1 MLERNVLTRTADHPL
16 FIRLMYTFQDPEHL
30 YFVLDCAEG
39 GDLLGAMRA
48 SGDRLSL
55 PIAAF
60 YIAAT
65 ALALEHLHTHLH
77 VVHRDVKPEN
87 ILLDSRGVLKMAD
100 FGSAKDEDA
109 TVPDAG
115 DDFVGTAEYVS
126 PEVLRDEAAHAPAD
140 LWSLGALCY
149 QILCGRPPFRGA
161 SEYLTFQQILG
172 FDHAATVEASNA
184 ADITRA
190 ASKRGEPPQLSDAFL
205 ALGIDA
211 LSAVG
216 SGVLILARAR
226 AASIAASSPLHSPSV
241 GSDII
246 DMEDDARDFY
256 EIEAEA
262 AASGAESGVGSGGRE
277 SVGSGGARVMF
288 ADVVGRGAP
297 QSVSTTAAE
306 ADAPLDGADTATQ
319 QAPRSRVSFLLPSE
333 PSRRSA
339 DETATRRLSRA
350 GSISAARAA
359 GPPRCILRFPANFP
373 VVARNF
379 VLSLL
384 HPNPQLRLGVHSTND
399 VKSSPG
405 EACGSVR
412 LDYAALRTHD
422 FFAGIDWAAVADP
435 NGPGRPAPPFTP
447 PTRVFPLPRAVTRAA
462 AVNGLIGDAEGD
474 EAFQRG
480 GDMLAVVLEGE
491 VETDAAGS
499 SSRPPLLTP
508 PSSLGSARS
517 VAQPTFLSSIFSP
530 LFSAPPTVPDSAAD
544 SSAPPLPAAA
554 DDGDAPSITD
564 YNADS
569 PLPKVRLMLAPSREG
584 SAASTNTSEIAA
596 LHAALPAFVS
606 TAAKH
611 FSGADGS
618 VQPPRQNLLSFVR
631 EGHVPRP
638 AADDVESLVPYTHVP
653 VAAAG
658 QSTAPSSAP
667 VATAAALPPSLP
679 PPVRPTAA
687 PSAPLGPM
695 LPWAYLLD
703 GARGEYAVRWGP
715 CEKRKTYGLSL
726 DTRRELLLTFGGPS
740 GPRLLY
746 LQPSRAESSASSDDT
761 RKSTGANAVR
771 YEIELADPDLDVVLR
786 QPAHSV
792 ADAPPDAPF
801 SFSRWFGFGAVPV
814 PVPTAVSS
822 SSVTSAVPP
831 PPASVITSALPGI
844 LPVERTSPTAGMAR
858 ERSRIGFSPPRSASF
873 DSPDA
878 PLSSPLRTEGSSVY
892 RRTDSGAASNEV
904 ALMTAAS
911 TLSQVP
917 FLTEPKLVDSAAET
931 GRRHSAP
938 DISLALVAA
947 RGASTH
953 VSPES
958 SFAAEPSGFSGTR
971 QPFAAP
977 AEATGGAPS
986 LAAFPHQLSSPPRK
1000 STPSTS
1006 VASAESSAAVSVAPS
1021 VLSTPAR
1028 TAAGWGRGTGAGAA
1042 ASRDRGIFDIHT
1054 GAKSPSSGRVFYL
1067 FDPLGAA
1074 DEWAEAIL
1082 LAKKAALALKEVA
1095 AQEVVT
1101 TKD

>member
-16 FIRLMYTFQDPEHL
+16 FIRLMYTFQDAEHL

-48 SGDRLSL
+48 SGDRLPL
-55 PIAAF
+55 PVAAF
-60 YIAAT
+60 YTAAT

-109 TVPDAG
+109 AGADAG

-149 QILCGRPPFRGA
+149 QVLCGRPPFRGA

-172 FDHAATVEASNA
+172 FDHAATVEASLA
-184 ADITRA
+184 ADVTRA
-190 ASKRGEPPQLSDAFL
+190 AAKRGEPPELSDAFL
-205 ALGIDA
+205 SLGIDA

-226 AASIAASSPLHSPSV
+226 AASIAASSPQHSASA
-241 GSDII
+241 GSDVI

-262 AASGAESGVGSGGRE
+262 AASGADSGTRSAGGETR
-277 SVGSGGARVMF
+277 GGGGQRVMF
-288 ADVVGRGAP
+288 ADDGGGPRAGA
-297 QSVSTTAAE
+297 SVAA
-306 ADAPLDGADTATQ
+306 ADAPIDGLDVGTHL
-319 QAPRSRVSFLLPSE
+319 PPKPHVSFLLPSE

-339 DETATRRLSRA
+339 EEPLLRRMSRA

-359 GPPRCILRFPANFP
+359 GPPRCILRFPATFS

-384 HPNPQLRLGVHSTND
+384 HPSPLLRLGVLPAIGG
-399 VKSSPG
+399 KSG
-405 EACGSVR
+405 AGHACGSVR
-412 LDYAALRTHD
+412 LDYSALRAHA

-447 PTRVFPLPRAVTRAA
+447 PARVFPLPRAVTRAA
-462 AVNGLIGDAEGD
+462 AMNGLLGDAEGD
-474 EAFQRG
+474 ESFERG
-480 GDMLAVVLEGE
+480 GDALAVVLEGD
-491 VETDAAGS
+491 VESDAVGGS
-499 SSRPPLLTP
+499 ARPPLLTT
-508 PSSLGSARS
+508 PSSLGSARLA
-517 VAQPTFLSSIFSP
+517 AQPTFLSSIFSP
-530 LFSAPPTVPDSAAD
+530 FFSAPSALPDAFTDVTA
-544 SSAPPLPAAA
+544 SSLTAA
-554 DDGDAPSITD
+554 DDEASAPSAVGH
-564 YNADS
+564 NADS
-569 PLPKVRLMLAPSREG
+569 PLPKVRLMLGPSREG
-584 SAASTNTSEIAA
+584 SLASTNAADIAV
-596 LHAALPAFVS
+596 LNAALPAFTLTS
-606 TAAKH
+606 SKH
-611 FSGADGS
+611 FPGAVGS
-618 VQPPRQNLLSFVR
+618 AQPPRQNLLSFVR

-653 VAAAG
+653 I
-658 QSTAPSSAP
+658 TASA
-667 VATAAALPPSLP
+667 
-679 PPVRPTAA
+679 TAA
-687 PSAPLGPM
+687 PSATPPPPPPVIPAVRAAAPSSAASPM
-695 LPWAYLLD
+695 LAWAYLLD

-746 LQPSRAESSASSDDT
+746 LQPSRAESSNGSDDA

-771 YEIELADPDLDVVLR
+771 CEIDLADPDLDVVLR
-786 QPAHSV
+786 QAAHTV
-792 ADAPPDAPF
+792 PDAPPDAPPF
-801 SFSRWFGFGAVPV
+801 SFSRWFGFGRDAQSAV
-814 PVPTAVSS
+814 ASS
-822 SSVTSAVPP
+822 SSAATSAVPP
-831 PPASVITSALPGI
+831 PPALSIASAAPPGI
-844 LPVERTSPTAGMAR
+844 TLPADRSSPTGGMPR
-858 ERSRIGFSPPRSASF
+858 ERSRIGLSPPRSASF
-873 DSPDA
+873 DSPDT
-878 PLSSPLRTEGSSVY
+878 PLSSPLRAEGGSVY
-892 RRTDSGAASNEV
+892 RRTDSGAAANEV
-904 ALMTAAS
+904 ALMSAAS

-938 DISLALVAA
+938 DISIALVAA
-947 RGASTH
+947 RAESTR

-958 SFAAEPSGFSGTR
+958 SFVAEPSGFARARPSSA
-971 QPFAAP
+971 AAP
-977 AEATGGAPS
+977 ATTPSVLASAP
-986 LAAFPHQLSSPPRK
+986 LQLSSPSRK
-1000 STPSTS
+1000 NGPSAST
-1006 VASAESSAAVSVAPS
+1006 ASADASAAASVAPS

-1028 TAAGWGRGTGAGAA
+1028 TAPGWGRGTAGGGAA

-1054 GAKSPSSGRVFYL
+1054 GAKSSSSGRVFYL

-1095 AQEVVT
+1095 AQERADVGQSVAGSET
-1101 TKD
+1101 TD